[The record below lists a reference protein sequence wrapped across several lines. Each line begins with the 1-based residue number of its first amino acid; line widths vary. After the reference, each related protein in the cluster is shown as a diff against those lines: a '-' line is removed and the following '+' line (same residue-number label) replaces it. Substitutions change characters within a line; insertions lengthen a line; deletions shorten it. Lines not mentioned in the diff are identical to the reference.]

1 MKLVEQPFVIVSA
14 LPPEKSLLVQ
24 PLLRHYRSNGHASP
38 PSTRGKVFLDLTSGQ
53 RKGDP
58 LGVATSAGWT
68 AYGID
73 DVNVWTTVETMRLLV
88 GQNVPF
94 DFVRMA
100 SGHGLY

>member
-1 MKLVEQPFVIVSA
+1 MVSA

-24 PLLRHYRSNGHASP
+24 PLLRHYRSNGRTSP
-38 PSTRGKVFLDLTSGQ
+38 RSTRGKVYLDLTASSGE

-58 LGVATSAGWT
+58 VGVAVNAGWT

-73 DVNVWTTVETMRLLV
+73 EVTAWTTVETMRLLV

-100 SGHGLY
+100 SGRIY